1 MPTATKTASPAAR
14 LPAKPMK
21 PIVDPADWTGE
32 QLTFADDWQF
42 HLTAAEIA
50 ELDAAVAG
58 VRERGLDIKDITLAD
73 FPLPTLEP
81 KLTQLKKQIF
91 DGRGVGLRIGGPV
104 SQNHNGHLLGHVY
117 DLTGPSRDGPSTRAY
132 HTSAYINYHSDS

>member
-1 MPTATKTASPAAR
+1 
-14 LPAKPMK
+14 MK
-21 PIVDPADWTGE
+21 PIVDPADWTGK
-32 QLTFADDWQF
+32 QLTFPDDWQF

-73 FPLPTLEP
+73 FPLPTQDP

-91 DGRGVGLRIGGPV
+91 DCRGFGLLRGVPVDRYDIAEAAAAYWGHRPAHRRSRIAK
-104 SQNHNGHLLGHVY
+104 S
-117 DLTGPSRDGPSTRAY
+117 
-132 HTSAYINYHSDS
+132 